1 MDLIP
6 GALFLAVALILCGW
20 MMAMM
25 RKWARRRKELES
37 GKSVAMDES
46 IGAKLSWF
54 PEYLEI
60 ENVSGADLVDLA
72 VEFRKNASLR
82 IGPWQKTN
90 NALFLQSWGRLPA
103 GEKVRTISVMPRMTA
118 AKLTI
123 NGKSWAIPLP
133 FDKK

>member
-1 MDLIP
+1 MKLFF
-6 GALFLAVALILCGW
+6 AAVFLAISLILCGW
-20 MMAMM
+20 MMKKMSE
-25 RKWARRRKELES
+25 WARRRKELES

-72 VEFRKNASLR
+72 VEFRKDKSLR

-90 NALFLQSWGRLPA
+90 NALFSQSWGRLPA
-103 GEKVRTISVMPRMTA
+103 GEKLRTISVMPRMTA
-118 AKLTI
+118 AKLTV
-123 NGKSWAIPLP
+123 NGKAWAIPLP